1 MTTQNNASLGSIVK
15 TDLYVIVKDEVKIIN
30 IESEFYIRLDI
41 FDIFL
46 NILFFLLFMYIEKRI
61 RLLIISQYFFF

>member
-46 NILFFLLFMYIEKRI
+46 NILFYYYLCI
-61 RLLIISQYFFF
+61 